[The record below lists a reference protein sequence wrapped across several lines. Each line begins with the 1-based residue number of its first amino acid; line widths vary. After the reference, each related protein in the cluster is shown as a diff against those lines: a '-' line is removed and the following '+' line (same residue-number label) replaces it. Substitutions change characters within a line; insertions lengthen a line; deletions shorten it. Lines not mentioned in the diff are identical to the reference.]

1 MNRHESDNLNAG
13 YCEFLTPVKASGKY
27 LLMRI
32 LVVAVAILLSVTMFV
47 LTLNTI
53 PVVSFMCLVLIIFFS
68 WFVFQF
74 TKLEYEYVIATGELT
89 LTKILGART
98 RKDILRLKTSDIF
111 SITPLSDIK
120 SLAIPE
126 EKVFYACNKDD
137 GNAVCL
143 GYNGDHGEKKV
154 LVISAPSKTV
164 SCFKYYRRSA
174 FSSLMNTK

>member
-1 MNRHESDNLNAG
+1 MTRHESDNLNAG

-27 LLMRI
+27 MLLRI
-32 LVVAVAILLSVTMFV
+32 LVIAVAILLSVTMLV

-98 RKDILRLKTSDIF
+98 RKDILRLKMSDIF
-111 SITPLSDIK
+111 SITPLSDVK
-120 SLAIPE
+120 SLAISE
-126 EKVFYACNKDD
+126 ERVFYACNKED

-143 GYNGDHGEKKV
+143 GYNGEKGEKNV

-164 SCFKYYRRSA
+164 SCLKYYRRSA
-174 FSSLMNTK
+174 FSSLMNIK